1 MMKKPDLIKFETLC
15 SLLKNGSKIRAK
27 NLQVHPIQTVL
38 VAGAVIELG
47 EITYSSPRDGA
58 TVWEIGVP
66 DRTANGFFVPDANPK
81 YVNRLFLNHPE
92 K

>member
-1 MMKKPDLIKFETLC
+1 MAD
-15 SLLKNGSKIRAK
+15 
-27 NLQVHPIQTVL
+27 

-47 EITYSSPRDGA
+47 DITFASPRDGP
-58 TVWEIGVP
+58 TVWEIGYP

-81 YVNRLFLNHPE
+81 YVNKLFLNHRE